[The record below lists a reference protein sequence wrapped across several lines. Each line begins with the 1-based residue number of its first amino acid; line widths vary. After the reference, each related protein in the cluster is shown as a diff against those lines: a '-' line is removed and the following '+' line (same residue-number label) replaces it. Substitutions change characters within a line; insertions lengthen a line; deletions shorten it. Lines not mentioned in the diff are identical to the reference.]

1 PRAPDARAV
10 LAANEAGGEAL
21 DRIVRRVGRPVPEVL
36 AIVADLEV
44 RGLLVQSS
52 RGSFEVLG

>member
-1 PRAPDARAV
+1 V
-10 LAANEAGGEAL
+10 LAAIEEGGEDL